1 MNTKIIA
8 LIIIVLALVIGG
20 WFVFGQ
26 GGSQVPDTFQYAEGV
41 PCHSMGNF
49 YMGECEFDKDGN
61 PTNL

>member
-1 MNTKIIA
+1 MSTKNITA
-8 LIIIVLALVIGG
+8 LIIILALGIGG
-20 WFVFGQ
+20 WIFFGGEKQ
-26 GGSQVPDTFQYAEGV
+26 NIPETFQYAEGV

>member
-1 MNTKIIA
+1 MNTQIITA
-8 LIIIVLALVIGG
+8 VIIVFALFIGG
-20 WFVFGQ
+20 WIVL
-26 GGSQVPDTFQYAEGV
+26 GGEKSQVPGTFQYAEGV